1 MYSAYTR
8 NTEKNI
14 LILVFMV
21 FLSLFFFLLAE
32 NRGTGWLGWHL
43 SSEKKKREEKSEE
56 RKIEAQMASNT
67 LKTSMMKSSENTQGL
82 GSHPFDE
89 RFFKELFLNLSK
101 RSGLEKS
108 ITKERKKDLVTQKR
122 KHVMKRI

>member
-43 SSEKKKREEKSEE
+43 SSEKKKREKKNQKKGKS
-56 RKIEAQMASNT
+56 RHRWHQT
-67 LKTSMMKSSENTQGL
+67 
-82 GSHPFDE
+82 
-89 RFFKELFLNLSK
+89 LSK
-101 RSGLEKS
+101 PP
-108 ITKERKKDLVTQKR
+108 
-122 KHVMKRI
+122 